1 MSTDYLSTLGV
12 GTGLNTKEI
21 VDSLMEVERESRLSS
36 ITKKKD
42 KLEAQISAYGELS
55 EAFQSFKTITDDL
68 KSQSSVGYSVST
80 TDTKVLEAKV
90 TGSEAQLQSTSV
102 TVTSLASRQILTK
115 SGYASATSEVGMG
128 SMNIKFGS
136 WSGGSFS
143 QNSNLQSISVSIG
156 AANNSLNGVA
166 QALNQAFRNAGIDAN
181 ASVAKVS
188 STGSNDYM
196 LMISSAE
203 GASSGMEITVT
214 EETGSSGLA
223 SFNYKSGA
231 TTMTQSQ
238 ASSDAALTVNGVNF
252 TRSTNAI
259 NDLLPGIELNLKT
272 VSDTAQKLNV
282 SNDAGALED
291 KIKEFIEGYNSLFT
305 FLKTSTSINEN
316 GEKGDLFGDSLAK
329 TFLRQLKSSISSPI
343 KGYNSNSVYLANLGI
358 ETNRNGTLNLNKSK
372 FDTVL
377 NTDRG
382 LFKAMF
388 TSETKSASSEVKIVR
403 TNSRDTL
410 PGVYSL
416 TNVTA
421 PTSTKIVSTNATT
434 DLSSS
439 NLSLTGSGGDN
450 QFSIVVDGV
459 SSSVISVATGTYSS
473 GTSLASAIET
483 AINSDANLI
492 AGKVGVEVSFN
503 SSTNKYTITNNKLG
517 SSGSLSIASISS
529 ELSTALSMSTSS
541 TASQGQNAAG
551 MIDGIA
557 MTSFGSQLTSPSGAS
572 KGLTIEL
579 SSSASP
585 TTISVGNS
593 LSNKLSGLLEGF
605 LTTSLSDNY
614 TNSIPE
620 KITDLDG
627 EVVDVELETQAIE
640 DRLTSLRERYVGQFT
655 RMEQLSISLKSTQDM
670 MSNLMKSL
678 YSDN

>member
-1 MSTDYLSTLGV
+1 MSTDYLSTLGI
-12 GTGLNTKEI
+12 GTGLNTTEI

-55 EAFQSFKTITDDL
+55 EAFQTFKSVTDDL

-80 TDTKVLEAKV
+80 TDTKVLDAKV
-90 TGSEAQLQSTSV
+90 VGSEAQLQSTSV

-128 SMNIKFGS
+128 SMNIKFGT

-143 QNSNLQSISVSIG
+143 QNSKLQSISVSIG
-156 AANNSLNGVA
+156 ATNNSLNGVA
-166 QALNQAFRNAGIDAN
+166 QSLNQAFRSAGIDAN

-188 STGSNDYM
+188 SSGTNDYM
-196 LMISSAE
+196 LMISSSE
-203 GASSGMEITVT
+203 GASSAMEITVT
-214 EETGSSGLA
+214 EEAGSSGLA
-223 SFNYKSGA
+223 SFNCKSGA

-252 TRSTNAI
+252 TRSTNDI

-282 SNDAGALED
+282 SNDSGALED
-291 KIKEFIEGYNSLFT
+291 KIKEFIDGYNELFT
-305 FLKTSTSINEN
+305 FLKTSTSINE
-316 GEKGDLFGDSLAK
+316 GGQKGDLFGDSLAK

-343 KGYNSNSVYLANLGI
+343 KGYNSSSVYLANLGI

-372 FDTVL
+372 FDNVL
-377 NTDRG
+377 NADRG

-388 TSETKSASSEVKIVR
+388 SSETKSASSEVSIVR
-403 TNSRDTL
+403 TSSRDTL

-421 PTSTKIVSTNATT
+421 PTATKIVSSSAGT

-439 NLSLTGSGGDN
+439 NLSLTGSAGDN
-450 QFSIVVDGV
+450 QFSIAVNGV
-459 SSSVISVATGTYSS
+459 SSSVISVATGTYST
-473 GTSLASAIET
+473 GASLASAIET

-492 AGKVGVEVSFN
+492 AGKAGVEVSFD
-503 SSTNKYTITNNKLG
+503 SSTNKYTITNNQLG
-517 SSGSLSIASISS
+517 TSGSLSIASMSS
-529 ELSTALSMSTSS
+529 ALSTALSMSTSS
-541 TASQGQNAAG
+541 TASQGVNAAG
-551 MIDGIA
+551 MIDGVA
-557 MTSFGSQLTSPSGAS
+557 MTSFGSQLTSGSGSS
-572 KGLTIEL
+572 KGLTLDL
-579 SSSASP
+579 SSSATP

-593 LSNKLSGLLEGF
+593 LSNQLSGLLDGF
-605 LTTSLSDNY
+605 LTSSLSDNY

-620 KITDLDG
+620 KISDLDN
-627 EVVDVELETQAIE
+627 DVADIELESQTVE
-640 DRLTSLRERYVGQFT
+640 DRLTSLRERYVSQFT